1 MTMTEVKKEN
11 DGSISI
17 HQTDEENKK
26 WHEEFYARQERKK
39 SGYKESV
46 KPEIMKILK
55 NFKIDEVKIYYS
67 GGGDDGSIEDV
78 DFYVGKNTINLNE
91 NHIVDIGERKYWC
104 HTDHTYKYTT
114 DPMDL
119 KDYIEEMAY
128 DYLEAFH
135 GGWEINEGQS
145 GNIIFDVVQDKI
157 SHDYVCYVEHSEVEE
172 I

>member
-1 MTMTEVKKEN
+1 MTEYKKEN

-39 SGYKESV
+39 KDFKESV
-46 KPEIMKILK
+46 KPQIIKILK
-55 NFKIDEVKIYYS
+55 DMEIDRVEIYYS
-67 GGGDDGSIEDV
+67 GSGDDGSIEDAT
-78 DFYVGKNTINLNE
+78 FYVGKDTINLNE
-91 NHIVDIGERKYWC
+91 KHIVDIGERKYWC
-104 HTDHTYKYTT
+104 HTDHTYKFTT

-157 SHDYVCYVEHSEVEE
+157 SHDYVTYVEHSEVEE